1 MASVPTLGAGSAH
14 PLPTTAAADDAL
26 REALA
31 RQAAARA
38 VAEAADQRA
47 ADLLAAAGAA
57 SSSSSTPLT
66 TLPQSPVLAAAA
78 ADAAGR
84 NNAILEAARR
94 SFAIGAQAS
103 GNHPE
108 QRTIDAINTLY
119 TAERSKIDATIFN
132 VYESKLKAREL
143 NERMRLLVTSITL
156 LKKLVTRLVN
166 LAIAVPA
173 GQRSQFE
180 TAVQLVQCKVDEH
193 DNRKLVADGEVL
205 MVGYADNCWS
215 VR

>member
-66 TLPQSPVLAAAA
+66 TPPQSPTLATAA

-84 NNAILEAARR
+84 DNAILEAARR

-108 QRTIDAINTLY
+108 QQN
-119 TAERSKIDATIFN
+119 
-132 VYESKLKAREL
+132 EL
-143 NERMRLLVTSITL
+143 WLVSSSRLLGAGVKKTRSPPVSPLILALRGLSRETSIL
-156 LKKLVTRLVN
+156 DFRFSW
-166 LAIAVPA
+166 LASSFPI
-173 GQRSQFE
+173 G
-180 TAVQLVQCKVDEH
+180 TTDE
-193 DNRKLVADGEVL
+193 LGSVA
-205 MVGYADNCWS
+205 
-215 VR
+215 